1 MTVDN
6 AGYFCCAIMKQ
17 KEIKKYVDTIR
28 GRFVIFCRYH
38 SDSCKMWDQEDRF
51 RRGNRLSL
59 IHICGGII
67 ALVWPFTL
75 AKLGGIFEI
84 YCLLPAFIVSSVLIV
99 VVSLCTEEPSDV
111 MMEEFEKAQQ
121 LND

>member
-1 MTVDN
+1 VIALIGIFIAMDENSSVFGLVEN
-6 AGYFCCAIMKQ
+6 AWAGFGGAFGPLTLFALFWKRTNLKGAIAGM
-17 KEIKKYVDTIR
+17 
-28 GRFVIFCRYH
+28 
-38 SDSCKMWDQEDRF
+38 
-51 RRGNRLSL
+51 LS
-59 IHICGGII
+59 GGII

>member
-1 MTVDN
+1 M
-6 AGYFCCAIMKQ
+6 
-17 KEIKKYVDTIR
+17 
-28 GRFVIFCRYH
+28 
-38 SDSCKMWDQEDRF
+38 
-51 RRGNRLSL
+51 LS
-59 IHICGGII
+59 GGII